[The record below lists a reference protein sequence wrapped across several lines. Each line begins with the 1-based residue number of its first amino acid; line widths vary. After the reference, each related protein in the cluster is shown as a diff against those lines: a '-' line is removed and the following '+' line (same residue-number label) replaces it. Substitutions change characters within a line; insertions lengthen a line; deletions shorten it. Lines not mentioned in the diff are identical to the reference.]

1 MPIEFSLL
9 RNQPVL
15 LASCPKC
22 YATPFEPFLRGNV
35 QRPKRWC
42 YIGKKQDYCAL
53 ICSSCK
59 EIVGYESPS
68 PR

>member
-9 RNQPVL
+9 RNQPVP

-22 YATPFEPFLRGNV
+22 YATPFDPFMRGSV

-42 YIGKKQDYCAL
+42 YIGKKQDYCAI
-53 ICSSCK
+53 ICPGRRSTTASA
-59 EIVGYESPS
+59 SRFS
-68 PR
+68 